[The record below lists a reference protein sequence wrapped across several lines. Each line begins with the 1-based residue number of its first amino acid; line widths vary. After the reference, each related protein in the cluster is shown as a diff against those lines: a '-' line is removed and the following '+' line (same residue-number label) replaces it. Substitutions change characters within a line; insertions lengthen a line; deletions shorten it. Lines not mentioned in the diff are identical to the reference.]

1 MFRPDLKTGELIN
14 NRRLMDIFH
23 CACEGGIRY
32 SSKTGTVVLVINNTK
47 TGLPNTVEGSEI
59 SFAGRILKNGYSG
72 ANKRLKEFL
81 EQKQPVFLFVVNR
94 PGEYEFL
101 GQVQLAGAIELRKT
115 EKGEAYPVF
124 PLKLNI

>member
-1 MFRPDLKTGELIN
+1 MFKPDLKKGEIFN

-32 SSKTGTVVLVINNTK
+32 ASKTETVVLVINNTK
-47 TGLPNTVEGSEI
+47 AGLPNKVEGQKI
-59 SFAGRILKNGYSG
+59 SFSGRILKNGISG

-81 EQKQPVFLFVVNR
+81 ETRQPVFLFEVNK

-101 GQVQLAGAIELRKT
+101 GQVQLDGAIELAKT
-115 EKGEAYPVF
+115 EKGEEYPIF
-124 PLKLNI
+124 PLKLSG